1 MISAGNRNP
10 LYDGAPVPT
19 SPLDP
24 PPRRSDDHPSYP
36 AAAQVDD
43 ASGTLVRTPHR
54 VSEPH
59 RTMTV
64 EALAAH
70 NSAEPFDAWLAN
82 PDWIEY

>member
-1 MISAGNRNP
+1 M
-10 LYDGAPVPT
+10 
-19 SPLDP
+19 
-24 PPRRSDDHPSYP
+24 
-36 AAAQVDD
+36 
-43 ASGTLVRTPHR
+43 PHR